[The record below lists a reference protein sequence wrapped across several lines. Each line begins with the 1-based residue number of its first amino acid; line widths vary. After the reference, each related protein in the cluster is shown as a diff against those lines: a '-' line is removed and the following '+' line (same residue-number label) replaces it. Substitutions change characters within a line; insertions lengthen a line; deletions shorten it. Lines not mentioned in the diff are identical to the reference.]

1 MSYLNSDKLRQVIFL
16 LMLLLLGGILF
27 FELRAFLPAVLGAFT
42 LFILM
47 NRWMRVLVVRGWK
60 PALAASALMLL
71 SFMVIVLPIAGVI
84 SMLVNRLKKSGLHLQ
99 QAIGAIEKFIQNLEQ
114 QIGFQLISEQSLEKL
129 GGLAAQELPLLLGAT
144 FNTLTTLIVMYFIL
158 YFMLMGGR
166 TSEYNIFQWL
176 PMSKKNQHQLQQQI
190 NSLVFSNAIGIP
202 LIAVIQGVIGLGGY
216 LIMGVKEP
224 FLWFAITCIGSM
236 IPIIGAAIAYIP
248 LAIIFFAGGDTL
260 RGVAMLIFGFG
271 VIGTSDN
278 VFRFWLQKKIG
289 DVHPLITVFGVI
301 LGIDLFGF
309 IGLVFGPLL
318 ISVFILLIRIY
329 HLEFAE
335 VIPAENESFTAD
347 ESR

>member
-1 MSYLNSDKLRQVIFL
+1 
-16 LMLLLLGGILF
+16 MLLLLGGILF
-27 FELRAFLPAVLGAFT
+27 FELRAFVPAALGAFT

-47 NRWMRVLVVRGWK
+47 NRWMRMLIVKGWK
-60 PALAASALMLL
+60 PALAVSVLMLL
-71 SFMVIVLPIAGVI
+71 SFMIIVLPIAGVI

-99 QAIGAIEKFIQNLEQ
+99 QAIGALEKFIQNLEQ
-114 QIGFQLISEQSLEKL
+114 QVGFQLVSDQSLAKL
-129 GGLAAQELPLLLGAT
+129 GEIAAKELPLILGAT

-166 TSEYNIFQWL
+166 SSEYNIFQWL

-202 LIAVIQGVIGLGGY
+202 LIALIQGIIGLGGY
-216 LIMGVKEP
+216 LLLGVKEP

-248 LAIIFFAGGDTL
+248 LAIIFFAAGDTW

-278 VFRFWLQKKIG
+278 IFRFWLQKKIG

-329 HLEFAE
+329 QLEFTAP
-335 VIPAENESFTAD
+335 VADNRISFTEEEA
-347 ESR
+347 R

>member
-1 MSYLNSDKLRQVIFL
+1 MAYLNPDKLRQVFFL
-16 LMLLLLGGILF
+16 VMLLLLGGILF

-47 NRWMRVLVVRGWK
+47 NRWMRLLILKGWK
-60 PALAASALMLL
+60 PALAATVLMLL
-71 SFMVIVLPIAGVI
+71 SFIVIVLPIAGVI
-84 SMLVNRLKKSGLHLQ
+84 SMLVNRLSKSGFQLQ
-99 QAIGAIEKFIQNLEQ
+99 QAVEAVNQFIMNLEDK
-114 QIGFQLISEQSLEKL
+114 IGFQLISAESISKL

-144 FNTLTTLIVMYFIL
+144 FNTLTTLVVMYFIL

-166 TSEYNIFQWL
+166 TAEYNIFQWL
-176 PMSKKNQHQLQQQI
+176 PMSRKNQQQLQGQI

-202 LIAVIQGVIGLGGY
+202 LIALVQGIIGLGGY

-248 LAIIFFAGGDTL
+248 LAILFFMQGDTL
-260 RGVAMLIFGFG
+260 RGVGMLIFGFG

-329 HLEFAE
+329 QLEFTE
-335 VIPAENESFTAD
+335 QGLGESPENEL
-347 ESR
+347 